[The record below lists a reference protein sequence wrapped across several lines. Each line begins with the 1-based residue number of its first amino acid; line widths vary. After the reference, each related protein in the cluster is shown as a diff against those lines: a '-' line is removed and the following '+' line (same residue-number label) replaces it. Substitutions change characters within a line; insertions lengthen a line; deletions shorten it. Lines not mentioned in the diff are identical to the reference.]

1 MYVLAYEELKG
12 HISII
17 KNIKTEIN
25 KSLTFSGV
33 KSNEYKKKTSDKN
46 NAGSSMIKTAIC
58 LRKISTLFNCDA
70 KIHFLNDRLMKR
82 TLPKD

>member
-12 HISII
+12 HISIM

-33 KSNEYKKKTSDKN
+33 KSNEYKKRP
-46 NAGSSMIKTAIC
+46 AI
-58 LRKISTLFNCDA
+58 RITLVQA
-70 KIHFLNDRLMKR
+70 
-82 TLPKD
+82 